1 MPFNIEDKSR
11 GLAARTLETEEC
23 GRIWVADSKINPIYQ
38 ADYTEGF
45 SGLFNV
51 VVKVLNVA
59 QCRQRGHLHGQIHY
73 ILMWAVSAG
82 YFSCFHVH
90 KHIFF
95 SFLLLSQV
103 GAYTHQP
110 GLAELAGN
118 LLHPFP
124 RVPTL
129 LCTDWSHSK

>member
-59 QCRQRGHLHGQIHY
+59 QC
-73 ILMWAVSAG
+73 
-82 YFSCFHVH
+82 
-90 KHIFF
+90 
-95 SFLLLSQV
+95 
-103 GAYTHQP
+103 
-110 GLAELAGN
+110 
-118 LLHPFP
+118 
-124 RVPTL
+124 
-129 LCTDWSHSK
+129 